1 LERNLAVLIDFE
13 NIATGCEKEG
23 LGRFDIR
30 IVMRRL
36 KDKGR
41 ISVARSFAD
50 WGRWNRFKLDLVHE
64 GVTMVELTSHGMQSK
79 NRADIALVV
88 DAMELAFTRNFIDTF
103 VILSGDS
110 DFTPLVMRLKE
121 LNKRVIGCGTR
132 GSTSRLIAETCDEF
146 FFYDTLRNESRLEPL
161 RPPKPAPVALPSTP
175 AAAAAAA
182 AEDTEEEE
190 GLTLDEAFELLVETL
205 ENHQRDEPAPVH
217 ASVLKASMKRKEPTF
232 SEVDLGM
239 RTFARFLETAAQK
252 GLVVLSK
259 DDRAGGVRV
268 DLPQS
273 THEEPAQAR
282 TAPRTLGPDARR
294 LQGMLAEAGLEIGEP
309 RERRIIVEQFVATCA
324 ERARR
329 NRTCAIQFVLGDL
342 LRRCKQESPDIAPRT
357 VKAVAHALLRAGLL
371 IHPNGEAA
379 RATTAAFIAPES
391 ATQLVDDLHAAGL
404 RALVSRGEN
413 PDDAV
418 LTELF
423 VGKDGEAASAEGAA
437 AEAAPKRNREAAEA
451 APKRGRDRVS
461 EAPRRDRERDNE
473 RAPERAPEAAPVVNG
488 ESTERHV
495 DARNGNGRGGDV
507 RGDVRSGDARSG
519 DARNGEAQVAD
530 TRSADGRR
538 GRRDEPR
545 RDEPRRDEPR
555 RDEPRD
561 ERRGDRP
568 DGGGRRG
575 DRGRRGGGAP
585 AAEIGWPE
593 VHPAALALVA
603 PAHGGTTTVDDA
615 PASHAADLVD
625 AELAP
630 VERKAEPARAERAR
644 SERPRADRPRS
655 DRPKGER
662 TKAEPAPVEAPAVA
676 PAAEVAAP
684 TASSGEGTVE
694 APAEAKRPRK
704 PRAPKKAA
712 EVVTEAAIAA
722 APLEEPEIEG
732 GDDAPADGDDSP
744 EAERKR
750 RRRGGRRG
758 RRSTGSTEPAAS

>member
-1 LERNLAVLIDFE
+1 MERNLAVLIDFE

-161 RPPKPAPVALPSTP
+161 RPPKQAPAVPPTTP

-182 AEDTEEEE
+182 AEETEEEE

-252 GLVVLSK
+252 GLVALSK
-259 DDRAGGVRV
+259 DDRAGGLRV
-268 DLPQS
+268 DLPQ
-273 THEEPAQAR
+273 TAHDEPAQAR
-282 TAPRTLGPDARR
+282 PTPPRTLGPDARR
-294 LQGMLAEAGLEIGEP
+294 LQGLLAESGLEIGEP
-309 RERRIIVEQFVATCA
+309 RERRIIIEQFVATCA

-342 LRRCKQESPDIAPRT
+342 LRRCKQEAPDVPPRT

-371 IHPNGEAA
+371 IHPNGEPA
-379 RATTAAFIAPES
+379 RATTAPFVAPES

-404 RALVSRGEN
+404 RALVARGEN

-423 VGKDGEAASAEGAA
+423 VGTD
-437 AEAAPKRNREAAEA
+437 AEAA
-451 APKRGRDRVS
+451 
-461 EAPRRDRERDNE
+461 
-473 RAPERAPEAAPVVNG
+473 G
-488 ESTERHV
+488 EP
-495 DARNGNGRGGDV
+495 
-507 RGDVRSGDARSG
+507 
-519 DARNGEAQVAD
+519 NGEAVARRAAEPAPAHAEPKAGRRED
-530 TRSADGRR
+530 RRDDRRDGRR
-538 GRRDEPR
+538 G
-545 RDEPRRDEPR
+545 
-555 RDEPRD
+555 
-561 ERRGDRP
+561 
-568 DGGGRRG
+568 
-575 DRGRRGGGAP
+575 
-585 AAEIGWPE
+585 
-593 VHPAALALVA
+593 
-603 PAHGGTTTVDDA
+603 
-615 PASHAADLVD
+615 
-625 AELAP
+625 
-630 VERKAEPARAERAR
+630 
-644 SERPRADRPRS
+644 PRADRPEGAR
-655 DRPKGER
+655 
-662 TKAEPAPVEAPAVA
+662 AEAP
-676 PAAEVAAP
+676 
-684 TASSGEGTVE
+684 
-694 APAEAKRPRK
+694 R
-704 PRAPKKAA
+704 
-712 EVVTEAAIAA
+712 
-722 APLEEPEIEG
+722 
-732 GDDAPADGDDSP
+732 
-744 EAERKR
+744 
-750 RRRGGRRG
+750 
-758 RRSTGSTEPAAS
+758 

>member
-1 LERNLAVLIDFE
+1 MERNLAVLIDFE

-23 LGRFDIR
+23 LGRFDTR

-41 ISVARSFAD
+41 ISVARSYAD

-64 GVTMVELTSHGMQSK
+64 GITMVELTSHGMQSK
-79 NRADIALVV
+79 NRADIALAV
-88 DAMELAFTRNFIDTF
+88 DAMELAFTRSFVDTF

-161 RPPKPAPVALPSTP
+161 RPPKPAPVTPPSTP
-175 AAAAAAA
+175 AAVAAAA
-182 AEDTEEEE
+182 AEDSEEEE
-190 GLTLDEAFELLVETL
+190 GLTIDEAFELLVETL

-252 GLVVLSK
+252 GLVALSK

-273 THEEPAQAR
+273 THEEPAHAR
-282 TAPRTLGPDARR
+282 PAPRTLGPDARR

-309 RERRIIVEQFVATCA
+309 RERRIIIEQFVATCA

-342 LRRCKQESPDIAPRT
+342 LRRCKQEAPDIAPRT

-404 RALVSRGEN
+404 RALVARGEN

-423 VGKDGEAASAEGAA
+423 VGKDGEAPLTNGEG
-437 AEAAPKRNREAAEA
+437 EAAPAEPATKRVREQADAG
-451 APKRGRDRVS
+451 PRRGRDRVS
-461 EAPRRDRERDNE
+461 EAPKREREGALE
-473 RAPERAPEAAPVVNG
+473 RAPQRSQERGADRAVEEAAPTNG
-488 ESTERHV
+488 ESRGAE
-495 DARNGNGRGGDV
+495 ARVN
-507 RGDVRSGDARSG
+507 
-519 DARNGEAQVAD
+519 
-530 TRSADGRR
+530 DGR
-538 GRRDEPR
+538 PA
-545 RDEPRRDEPR
+545 R

-561 ERRGDRP
+561 DRRGDRR
-568 DGGGRRG
+568 DEGRAGRRSG
-575 DRGRRGGGAP
+575 RGRREGGEP
-585 AAEIGWPE
+585 AAELGWPE

-603 PAHGGTTTVDDA
+603 PTSAA
-615 PASHAADLVD
+615 RPADV
-625 AELAP
+625 
-630 VERKAEPARAERAR
+630 
-644 SERPRADRPRS
+644 
-655 DRPKGER
+655 
-662 TKAEPAPVEAPAVA
+662 EPAPVEPRDEQEPATGAALDAGVSLEAPA
-676 PAAEVAAP
+676 E
-684 TASSGEGTVE
+684 SG

-704 PRAPKKAA
+704 PRAPKKSA
-712 EVVTEAAIAA
+712 EIVVEAPAA
-722 APLEEPEIEG
+722 AAEEPEVEG
-732 GDDAPADGDDSP
+732 GDDAPAAGDDSP
-744 EAERKR
+744 EAEHKR

-758 RRSTGSTEPAAS
+758 RRPAGATEPAAS